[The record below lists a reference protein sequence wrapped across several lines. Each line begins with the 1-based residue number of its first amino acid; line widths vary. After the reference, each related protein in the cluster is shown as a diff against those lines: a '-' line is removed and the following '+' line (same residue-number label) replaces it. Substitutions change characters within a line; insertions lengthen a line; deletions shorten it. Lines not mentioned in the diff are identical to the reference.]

1 MFKLCLSLIFMS
13 ITSLSQAD
21 PVVMVLGDSISAAY
35 GIQIQHGWVKL
46 LGSKLIQKYPQA
58 KVFNES
64 ISGDTTAGGLDR
76 LPSALNRNHPDW
88 ILLELGAN
96 DGLRGLDP
104 EVMKQNLTRIIQTSQ
119 KTGAKVILLGVR
131 IPPNYGK
138 RYTEMFYSVYPQLA
152 AEFKLPFLPF
162 IMEDVALNKDLMQTD
177 GLHPNAAA
185 QPLIAENIWQTLKPM
200 LNHK

>member
-1 MFKLCLSLIFMS
+1 MS
-13 ITSLSQAD
+13 VASLSQAN

-35 GIQIQHGWVKL
+35 GIQIQQGWVKL
-46 LGSKLIQKYPQA
+46 LERKLSQEYPHA
-58 KVFNES
+58 KVVNES

-76 LPSALNRNHPDW
+76 LPAALNRSHPNW

-96 DGLRGLDP
+96 DGLRGLSPD
-104 EVMKQNLTRIIQTSQ
+104 VMKLNLISIIKTAQ
-119 KTGAKVILLGVR
+119 KTGAQVMLLGVR

-138 RYTEMFYSVYPQLA
+138 RYTEMFYSIYPQLA

-162 IMEDVALNKDLMQTD
+162 IMEDVALNKELMQAD

-185 QPLIAENIWQTLKPM
+185 QPLIAEKIWQTLQPKLGHP
-200 LNHK
+200 

>member
-1 MFKLCLSLIFMS
+1 MS
-13 ITSLSQAD
+13 IASLSQAD

-35 GIQIQHGWVKL
+35 GIQIEQGWVKL
-46 LGSKLIQKYPQA
+46 LESKITHEYPHA
-58 KVFNES
+58 KLVNES

-76 LPSALNRNHPDW
+76 LPAALNRNHPNW
-88 ILLELGAN
+88 VLLELGAN
-96 DGLRGLDP
+96 DGLRGLAP
-104 EVMKQNLTRIIQTSQ
+104 EVMKQNLVSIIQASQ

-152 AEFKLPFLPF
+152 TEFKLPFLPF
-162 IMEDVALNKDLMQTD
+162 IMEDVALNKDLMQAD

-185 QPLIAENIWQTLKPM
+185 QPLIAEKIWQTLRPKLGHP
-200 LNHK
+200 